1 MNESGILTR
10 LNTSFKLLLGKRRIK
25 TREELN
31 LLSLLLNNQRL
42 PLMLLVEDTLIIIR
56 RVDAVALLL
65 ETSEIPIS
73 DLLVIAACNG
83 VGHGVSLVKHRAA
96 YARN

>member
-1 MNESGILTR
+1 
-10 LNTSFKLLLGKRRIK
+10 
-25 TREELN
+25 
-31 LLSLLLNNQRL
+31 
-42 PLMLLVEDTLIIIR
+42 MLLVEDTLIIIR

>member
-1 MNESGILTR
+1 
-10 LNTSFKLLLGKRRIK
+10 
-25 TREELN
+25 
-31 LLSLLLNNQRL
+31 
-42 PLMLLVEDTLIIIR
+42 MLLVEDTLIIIR

-83 VGHGVSLVKHRAA
+83 VGHGVSLVEHRAA
-96 YARN
+96 YARNKNLFAGVARLVGRFH